1 MADNTTTYTAVIE
14 TKVTGADEVG
24 DLGDKAE
31 ESDGKFK
38 SLRSQIRETTVALQ
52 KLADEGKAGTKEF
65 QDLSDE
71 LDNLSDQQ
79 QRVAFQSAQIEDK
92 LAALPGPIGQIG
104 KSFQAA
110 KTSIDTFGKTIAV
123 SLGIIGLL
131 VSAFLAIKESLSRTE
146 EGQAKLNKISE
157 AFTKIMNGIFAII
170 EPIAN
175 LFADLVIQLLSS
187 EKVMK
192 GLSTVAG
199 VLSATFTTLFNVGK
213 TLVGFIVN
221 NFINAFKTLSEVA
234 GGTGKV
240 LKGVF
245 TFDLDL
251 IKEGVTQVG
260 DGIKKGFTSLVDN
273 VKTTVKGIGTG
284 VVDGIKS
291 GMEQGSKAF
300 TAGTKRLTEAEKK
313 AAAEKKKAALE
324 SGKKLTEQEKK
335 ELEERN
341 KLIAAGNKASVEA
354 YLATLD
360 ARDKDIYNRGLKLNA
375 DIEALEKA
383 KQAKL
388 EQAAKDGIKNTKA
401 IEEQFAS
408 DLVAIKEGARI
419 DIDNINTKYDDEE
432 AKKLEEKKTK
442 EKEAAKLA
450 YEEAVMNNENQTQI
464 VENRYNSEIALINEA
479 EKSKIDAIKYA
490 NSLLLQD
497 ETLNEE
503 QRKAI
508 IQLGGEAILEGQT
521 LNEEQRKAII
531 KIGGQA
537 ILDGETLNAE
547 QRKAIIQQGA
557 QAIADIQQQAAT
569 DRLAQQ
575 TLRYDELIAVINEK
589 EKIALSNVELTE
601 AQKTKIQLDA
611 IAERKAI
618 EQLATEDTILGFDT
632 ELERIGTTFDRKR
645 ELIGL
650 KEAELL
656 TQEGLTENQ
665 RTAIRQQGA
674 DERAAIDMAEMEARV
689 AIQNA
694 QLDLAAQFGGLLK
707 SLAGEN
713 KKVAIAG
720 VVVEQAA
727 AIGKILVNTGI
738 ANAKAVAASPL
749 TFGAP
754 WVLINSI
761 SAGLSIASSI
771 AAGAKAVQQINSAGS
786 GGGAASGGGAIPGK
800 SGAGAAPAVPQIER
814 TAVPQI
820 TGTTGQASPGA
831 QIAGTLAKSSEKP
844 IRAFVVSGDVTSQQA
859 LDRRTTRAATFSGG
873 TNG

>member
-31 ESDGKFK
+31 GADGKFK

-65 QDLSDE
+65 QDLSNQ
-71 LDNLSDQQ
+71 LDDLGDQQ

-92 LAALPGPIGQIG
+92 LAALPGPIGSIG

-110 KTSIDTFGKTIAV
+110 KTSIDTFGKTIAI
-123 SLGIIGLL
+123 SLGIVGLL
-131 VSAFLAIKESLSRTE
+131 VSAFLAIKEALSRTE
-146 EGQAKLNKISE
+146 EGQAKLNKITE
-157 AFTKIMNGIFAII
+157 AFTKIMNGLFAII
-170 EPIAN
+170 EPIAM
-175 LFADLVIQLLSS
+175 LFADLVIGLLSS
-187 EKVMK
+187 DKAMK
-192 GLSTVAG
+192 TLSTAAG
-199 VLSATFTTLFNVGK
+199 VLSATFQTLFNVGK
-213 TLVGFIVN
+213 SLVGFIIN
-221 NFINAFKTLSEVA
+221 NFVNAFKTLSEVA
-234 GGTGKV
+234 SGTGKV

-251 IKEGVTQVG
+251 IKEGVSQVG
-260 DGIKKGFTSLVDN
+260 EGIKNGFKATVDN
-273 VKTTVKGIGTG
+273 VKNTVKGIGTG
-284 VVDGIKS
+284 IADGIKS

-300 TAGTKRLTEAEKK
+300 AAGAKRLTEAEKK
-313 AAAEKKKAALE
+313 AAEEAKKKREEAGKKQSEADKKAAEQRAKDLE
-324 SGKKLTEQEKK
+324 
-335 ELEERN
+335 
-341 KLIAAGNKASVEA
+341 AAGKVETEA

-360 ARDKDIYNRGLKLNA
+360 ARDKEVFKRGQKLNE
-375 DIEALEKA
+375 DILALEKA
-383 KQAKL
+383 
-388 EQAAKDGIKNTKA
+388 GIK
-401 IEEQFAS
+401 
-408 DLVAIKEGARI
+408 DLTAVKEAYRL
-419 DIDNINTKYDDEE
+419 DVLAINTKYDEDE
-432 AKKLEEKKTK
+432 KKKAEEKKTK
-442 EKEAAKLA
+442 EREAAKLA
-450 YEEAVMNNENQTQI
+450 FEEAVLDNENQTQI
-464 VENRYNSEIALINEA
+464 VENRYNQEIAIVNDR
-479 EKSKIDAIKYA
+479 EK
-490 NSLLLQD
+490 LLLSAVG
-497 ETLNEE
+497 LSEE
-503 QRKAI
+503 QKKAI
-508 IQLGGEAILEGQT
+508 QE
-521 LNEEQRKAII
+521 
-531 KIGGQA
+531 
-537 ILDGETLNAE
+537 
-547 QRKAIIQQGA
+547 
-557 QAIADIQQQAAT
+557 QAAT
-569 DRLAQQ
+569 DRLALQ
-575 TLRYDELIAVINEK
+575 TGRYDELIAVIDAK
-589 EKIALSNVELTE
+589 EKLALSNTELNE

-618 EQLATEDTILGFDT
+618 EQLATEDAILGIDT

-656 TQEGLTENQ
+656 SQEGLTENQ

-694 QLDLAAQFGGLLK
+694 QLDLASQFGGLLK
-707 SLAGEN
+707 TLAGEN

-754 WVLINSI
+754 WVAINSI
-761 SAGLSIASSI
+761 SAALSIASSI
-771 AAGAKAVQQINSAGS
+771 AAGVKAIQQINSAGS
-786 GGGAASGGGAIPGK
+786 GGGAVSGGGSIPGR
-800 SGAGAAPAVPQIER
+800 AGGGSAPAVPQIER
-814 TAVPQI
+814 TTVPQI

-831 QIAGTLAKSSEKP
+831 QIAGTIAKSSGQP
-844 IRAFVVSGDVTSQQA
+844 IKAYVVSGDVTSQQA

>member
-31 ESDGKFK
+31 GADGKFK

-52 KLADEGKAGTKEF
+52 KLADEGKTGTKEF
-65 QDLSDE
+65 QDLSNQ
-71 LDNLSDQQ
+71 LDDLNDAQ

-92 LAALPGPIGQIG
+92 LAALPGPIGAIG
-104 KSFQAA
+104 KSFQSA
-110 KTSIDTFGKTIAV
+110 KNAVDTFGKTLAV

-146 EGQAKLNKISE
+146 EGQAKLNKITE
-157 AFTKIMNGIFAII
+157 AFTKIMNGVFAII

-187 EKVMK
+187 DKAMK
-192 GLSTVAG
+192 ALSTAAG
-199 VLSATFTTLFNVGK
+199 VLSATFTVLFNVGK

-221 NFINAFKTLSEVA
+221 NMINAFKTLSEVA
-234 GGTGKV
+234 GGAGKV

-251 IKEGVTQVG
+251 IKEGVSQVG
-260 DGIKKGFTSLVDN
+260 DGIKNGFKATVDN
-273 VKTTVKGIGTG
+273 VRNTVKGIGTG
-284 VVDGIKS
+284 IADGIKS

-300 TAGTKRLTEAEKK
+300 TAGSKRLTEAEKK
-313 AAAEKKKAALE
+313 AAEERKKAALE
-324 SGKKLTEQEKK
+324 AGKKLTEEQKK
-335 ELEERN
+335 EAEQRAKDLE
-341 KLIAAGNKASVEA
+341 AASKVETEA

-360 ARDKDIYNRGLKLNA
+360 ARDKEVFKRGQKLNE
-375 DIEALEKA
+375 DIKALEKA
-383 KQAKL
+383 
-388 EQAAKDGIKNTKA
+388 GIK
-401 IEEQFAS
+401 
-408 DLVAIKEGARI
+408 DLTAVKEAYRL
-419 DIDNINTKYDDEE
+419 DVLAINTKYDEEE
-432 AKKLEEKKTK
+432 AKKIEEKKTK
-442 EKEAAKLA
+442 DKEAAKLA
-450 YEEAVMNNENQTQI
+450 FEEAVLNNENQTQL
-464 VENRYNSEIALINEA
+464 VENRYNQEIAIVNDR
-479 EKSKIDAIKYA
+479 EK
-490 NSLLLQD
+490 LLLSAIG
-497 ETLNEE
+497 LSEE
-503 QRKAI
+503 QKKAI
-508 IQLGGEAILEGQT
+508 QE
-521 LNEEQRKAII
+521 
-531 KIGGQA
+531 
-537 ILDGETLNAE
+537 
-547 QRKAIIQQGA
+547 
-557 QAIADIQQQAAT
+557 QAAT
-569 DRLAQQ
+569 DRLALQSG
-575 TLRYDELIAVINEK
+575 RYDELIAVIDAK
-589 EKIALSNVELTE
+589 EKLALSNTELNE

-618 EQLATEDTILGFDT
+618 EQLATEDAILGIDT
-632 ELERIGTTFDRKR
+632 ELERIGTTFDRKK

-656 TQEGLTENQ
+656 SQEGLTENQ

-689 AIQNA
+689 ALQNA

-707 SLAGEN
+707 TLAGEN

-754 WVLINSI
+754 WVAINSI
-761 SAGLSIASSI
+761 SAALSIASSI
-771 AAGAKAVQQINSAGS
+771 AAGVKAIQQINSAGS
-786 GGGAASGGGAIPGK
+786 GGGAASSGGAIPGK
-800 SGAGAAPAVPQIER
+800 SGAGSAPAVPQIER

-831 QIAGTLAKSSEKP
+831 QIAGTIAKSSEKP
-844 IRAFVVSGDVTSQQA
+844 IKAYVVSGDVTSQQA

>member
-31 ESDGKFK
+31 GADGKFK

-52 KLADEGKAGTKEF
+52 KMADEGKAGTKEF
-65 QDLSDE
+65 QDLSNK
-71 LDNLSDQQ
+71 LDDLSDQQ

-92 LAALPGPIGQIG
+92 LAALPGPIGAIG

-110 KTSIDTFGKTIAV
+110 KQSVDTFGKTIAV

-284 VVDGIKS
+284 VADGIKS

-300 TAGTKRLTEAEKK
+300 SAGTKRLTEAEKK
-313 AAAEKKKAALE
+313 AAEEAKKKREEAGKKQSEADKKAAEQRAKDLE
-324 SGKKLTEQEKK
+324 
-335 ELEERN
+335 
-341 KLIAAGNKASVEA
+341 AASKVETEA

-360 ARDKDIYNRGLKLNA
+360 ARDKEVFKRGEKLNA
-375 DIEALEKA
+375 DLLVLEKA
-383 KQAKL
+383 
-388 EQAAKDGIKNTKA
+388 GIK
-401 IEEQFAS
+401 
-408 DLVAIKEGARI
+408 DLTAVKEAYRL
-419 DIDNINTKYDDEE
+419 DVLAINTKYDEDE
-432 AKKLEEKKTK
+432 KKKVEEKKTK
-442 EKEAAKLA
+442 DKEAAKLA
-450 YEEAVMNNENQTQI
+450 FEEAVMNNENQTQI
-464 VENRYNSEIALINEA
+464 VENRYNQEIAIVNDR
-479 EKSKIDAIKYA
+479 EK
-490 NSLLLQD
+490 LLLSAVG
-497 ETLNEE
+497 LSEE
-503 QRKAI
+503 QKKAI
-508 IQLGGEAILEGQT
+508 QE
-521 LNEEQRKAII
+521 
-531 KIGGQA
+531 
-537 ILDGETLNAE
+537 
-547 QRKAIIQQGA
+547 
-557 QAIADIQQQAAT
+557 QAAT
-569 DRLAQQ
+569 DRLALQSG
-575 TLRYDELIAVINEK
+575 RYDELLAVINEK

-618 EQLATEDTILGFDT
+618 EQLATEDAILGIDT
-632 ELERIGTTFDRKR
+632 ELEKIGTTYDRKR

-656 TQEGLTENQ
+656 SQEGLTENQ

-707 SLAGEN
+707 TLAGEN

-754 WVLINSI
+754 WVAINSI
-761 SAGLSIASSI
+761 SAALSIASSI
-771 AAGAKAVQQINSAGS
+771 AAGVKAIQQINSASS

-800 SGAGAAPAVPQIER
+800 SGAGAAPAIPQIEK
-814 TAVPQI
+814 TNVPQI

-844 IRAFVVSGDVTSQQA
+844 IKAYVVSGDVTSQQA

>member
-24 DLGDKAE
+24 DLGDKVGDT
-31 ESDGKFK
+31 DGKFK

-65 QDLSDE
+65 QDLSNE
-71 LDNLSDQQ
+71 LDDLGDQQ
-79 QRVAFQSAQIEDK
+79 QRVAFQSGQIEDK

-104 KSFQAA
+104 KSFQSA
-110 KTSIDTFGKTIAV
+110 KSAVDTFGKTVAI
-123 SLGIIGLL
+123 SLGVVALIIA
-131 VSAFLAIKESLSRTE
+131 AFLALKESLSRTE

-157 AFTKIMNGIFAII
+157 AFEKIMNGLFAVI
-170 EPIAN
+170 EPIAM
-175 LFADLVIQLLSS
+175 LLADLVIGLLEN

-192 GLSTVAG
+192 GLSVVVGIVTG
-199 VLSATFTTLFNVGK
+199 TFTALFGIISSVVK
-213 TLVGFIVN
+213 FVVN
-221 NFINAFKTLSEVA
+221 NYINAFKSAIAITGA
-234 GGTGKV
+234 FGTV

-245 TFDLDL
+245 TFDIDL
-251 IKEGVTQVG
+251 IKKGLSDVG
-260 DGIKKGFTSLVDN
+260 TAISTGFTSFVDN
-273 VKTTVKGIGTG
+273 VKDTGKGIGNA
-284 VVDGIKS
+284 VVDGVNQGFES
-291 GMEQGSKAF
+291 GGKAF
-300 TAGTKRLTEAEKK
+300 TAGTKRLTAAEKK
-313 AAAEKKKAALE
+313 AAEERKKAAE
-324 SGKKLTEQEKK
+324 EANKKLTEEQKK
-335 ELEERN
+335 AAEQKAKDLE
-341 KLIAAGNKASVEA
+341 AASKVETEA

-360 ARDKDIYNRGLKLNA
+360 ARDKEVFKRGEKLNA
-375 DIEALEKA
+375 DLLVLEKA
-383 KQAKL
+383 
-388 EQAAKDGIKNTKA
+388 GITDLTK
-401 IEEQFAS
+401 
-408 DLVAIKEGARI
+408 VKEAYRL
-419 DIDNINTKYDDEE
+419 DILAINTKYDEDE
-432 AKKLEEKKTK
+432 AKKAEEKKTK
-442 EKEAAKLA
+442 EREAAKLA
-450 YEEAVMNNENQTQI
+450 YEEAVMNNQNQTQL

-479 EKSKIDAIKYA
+479 EKSKIAAIQYA
-490 NSLLLQD
+490 NSLLLED

-508 IQLGGEAILEGQT
+508 IA
-521 LNEEQRKAII
+521 N
-531 KIGGQA
+531 
-537 ILDGETLNAE
+537 
-547 QRKAIIQQGA
+547 GA
-557 QAIADIQQQAAT
+557 QAIAGVQQQAAT

-589 EKIALSNVELTE
+589 EKIALTNVELTE

-618 EQLATEDTILGFDT
+618 EQLASEDAILGIDT
-632 ELERIGTTFDRKR
+632 ELERISTTFDRKR

-656 TQEGLTENQ
+656 SQEGLTENQ

-707 SLAGEN
+707 TLAGEN

-771 AAGAKAVQQINSAGS
+771 AAGVKAIQQINSAGS

-800 SGAGAAPAVPQIER
+800 SGASSAPAIPQIER
-814 TAVPQI
+814 TNVPQI

-831 QIAGTLAKSSEKP
+831 QIAGSLSKASEKP
-844 IRAFVVSGDVTSQQA
+844 IKAYVVSGDVTSQQA

>member
-14 TKVTGADEVG
+14 TKVTGAEEVG

-31 ESDGKFK
+31 GADGKFK

-52 KLADEGKAGTKEF
+52 KLADEGKTGTKEF

-71 LDNLSDQQ
+71 LDNLNDSQ

-92 LAALPGPIGQIG
+92 LAALPGPIGAIG
-104 KSFQAA
+104 KSFQSA
-110 KTSIDTFGKTIAV
+110 KNAVDTFGKTLAV

-146 EGQAKLNKISE
+146 EGQAKLNKITE
-157 AFTKIMNGIFAII
+157 AFTKIMNGVFAII
-170 EPIAN
+170 EPIAM
-175 LFADLVIQLLSS
+175 LFADLVIELLSS
-187 EKVMK
+187 DKAMK
-192 GLSTVAG
+192 ALSTAAG
-199 VLSATFTTLFNVGK
+199 VLSATFTVLFNVGK

-273 VKTTVKGIGTG
+273 VKSTVKGIGTG

-300 TAGTKRLTEAEKK
+300 TAGSKRLTEAEKK
-313 AAAEKKKAALE
+313 AAEERKKAAE
-324 SGKKLTEQEKK
+324 EAGKKLTEQQKNEA
-335 ELEERN
+335 EERA
-341 KLIAAGNKASVEA
+341 KALEAASKVETEA

-360 ARDKDIYNRGLKLNA
+360 ARDKEVFKRGEKLNA
-375 DIEALEKA
+375 DLLVLEKA
-383 KQAKL
+383 
-388 EQAAKDGIKNTKA
+388 GIT
-401 IEEQFAS
+401 
-408 DLVAIKEGARI
+408 DLTAVKEAYRL
-419 DIDNINTKYDDEE
+419 DILAINTMYDEDE
-432 AKKLEEKKTK
+432 AKKAEEKKTK
-442 EKEAAKLA
+442 EREAAKLA
-450 YEEAVMNNENQTQI
+450 YEEAVMNNQNQTQL

-490 NSLLLQD
+490 NSLLLDD

-508 IQLGGEAILEGQT
+508 IA
-521 LNEEQRKAII
+521 N
-531 KIGGQA
+531 
-537 ILDGETLNAE
+537 
-547 QRKAIIQQGA
+547 GA
-557 QAIADIQQQAAT
+557 QAIAGVQQQAAT

-618 EQLATEDTILGFDT
+618 EQLASEDAILGFDT
-632 ELERIGTTFDRKR
+632 ELERIGTTYDRQK

-656 TQEGLTENQ
+656 SQEGLTENQ

-689 AIQNA
+689 ALQNA

-707 SLAGEN
+707 TLAGEN

-771 AAGAKAVQQINSAGS
+771 AAGVKAIQQINSAGS

-800 SGAGAAPAVPQIER
+800 SGASSAPAIPQIER
-814 TAVPQI
+814 TNVPQI

-831 QIAGTLAKSSEKP
+831 QIAGTLSKASEKP
-844 IRAFVVSGDVTSQQA
+844 IKAFVVSGDITSQQA

>member
-1 MADNTTTYTAVIE
+1 MADNNTTTYTAVIE

-24 DLGDKAE
+24 DLGDKVGDT
-31 ESDGKFK
+31 DGKFK
-38 SLRSQIRETTVALQ
+38 SLRVQIRETTVALQ
-52 KLADEGKAGTKEF
+52 KLADEGKTGTKEF
-65 QDLSDE
+65 QDLSNK
-71 LDNLSDQQ
+71 LDDLGDQQ
-79 QRVAFQSAQIEDK
+79 QRVAFQSGQIEDK

-104 KSFQAA
+104 KSFQSA
-110 KTSIDTFGKTIAV
+110 KSAVDTFGKTLAI
-123 SLGIIGLL
+123 SLGVVALIIA
-131 VSAFLAIKESLSRTE
+131 AFLALKESLSRTE

-157 AFTKIMNGIFAII
+157 AFEKIMNGLFAVI
-170 EPIAN
+170 EPIAM
-175 LFADLVIQLLSS
+175 LLADLVIGLLEN

-192 GLSTVAG
+192 GLSVVVG
-199 VLSATFTTLFNVGK
+199 VVTGTFTALFGILSSVVK
-213 TLVGFIVN
+213 FVIN
-221 NFINAFKTLSEVA
+221 NYINAFKSAIAITGA
-234 GGTGKV
+234 FGTV

-245 TFDLDL
+245 TFDIDL
-251 IKEGVTQVG
+251 IKKGLSDVG
-260 DGIKKGFTSLVDN
+260 TAISTGFTSFVDN
-273 VKTTVKGIGTG
+273 VKDTGKGIGNA
-284 VVDGIKS
+284 VVDGVNQGFES
-291 GMEQGSKAF
+291 GGKAF
-300 TAGTKRLTEAEKK
+300 TAGTKRLTAAEKK
-313 AAAEKKKAALE
+313 AAEERKKAAE
-324 SGKKLTEQEKK
+324 EANKKLTEEQKK
-335 ELEERN
+335 AAEQKAKDLE
-341 KLIAAGNKASVEA
+341 AASKVETEA

-360 ARDKDIYNRGLKLNA
+360 ARDKEVFKRGEKLNA
-375 DIEALEKA
+375 DLLVLEKA
-383 KQAKL
+383 
-388 EQAAKDGIKNTKA
+388 GITDLTK
-401 IEEQFAS
+401 
-408 DLVAIKEGARI
+408 VKEAYRL
-419 DIDNINTKYDDEE
+419 DILAINTKYDEDE
-432 AKKLEEKKTK
+432 AKKAEEKKTK
-442 EKEAAKLA
+442 EREAAKLA
-450 YEEAVMNNENQTQI
+450 YEEAVMNNQNQTQL

-490 NSLLLQD
+490 NSLLLDD

-508 IQLGGEAILEGQT
+508 IA
-521 LNEEQRKAII
+521 N
-531 KIGGQA
+531 
-537 ILDGETLNAE
+537 
-547 QRKAIIQQGA
+547 GA
-557 QAIADIQQQAAT
+557 QAIAGVQQQAAT

-589 EKIALSNVELTE
+589 EKIALSNLELTE

-618 EQLATEDTILGFDT
+618 EQLASEDAILGFDT
-632 ELERIGTTFDRKR
+632 ELERIGTTYDRQK

-656 TQEGLTENQ
+656 SQEGLTENQ

-689 AIQNA
+689 ALQNA

-707 SLAGEN
+707 TLAGEN

-771 AAGAKAVQQINSAGS
+771 AAGVKAIQQINSAGS

-800 SGAGAAPAVPQIER
+800 SGASSAPAIPQIEK
-814 TAVPQI
+814 TNVPQI

-831 QIAGTLAKSSEKP
+831 QIAGTLSKASEKP
-844 IRAFVVSGDVTSQQA
+844 IKAFVVSGDVTSQQA

>member
-24 DLGDKAE
+24 DLGDKVGDT
-31 ESDGKFK
+31 DGKFK

-65 QDLSDE
+65 QDLSNE
-71 LDNLSDQQ
+71 LDDLGDQQ
-79 QRVAFQSAQIEDK
+79 QRVAFQSGQIEDK

-104 KSFQAA
+104 KSFQSA
-110 KTSIDTFGKTIAV
+110 KSAVDTFGKTVAI
-123 SLGIIGLL
+123 SLGVVALIIA
-131 VSAFLAIKESLSRTE
+131 AFLALKESLSRTE

-157 AFTKIMNGIFAII
+157 AFEKIMNGLFAVI
-170 EPIAN
+170 EPIAM
-175 LFADLVIQLLSS
+175 LLADLVIGLLEN

-192 GLSTVAG
+192 GLSVVVGIVTG
-199 VLSATFTTLFNVGK
+199 TFTALFGIISSVVK
-213 TLVGFIVN
+213 FVVN
-221 NFINAFKTLSEVA
+221 NYINAFKSAIAITGA
-234 GGTGKV
+234 FGTV

-245 TFDLDL
+245 TFDIDL
-251 IKEGVTQVG
+251 IKKGLSDVG
-260 DGIKKGFTSLVDN
+260 TAISTGFTSFVDN
-273 VKTTVKGIGTG
+273 VKDTGKGIGNA
-284 VVDGIKS
+284 VVDGVNQGFES
-291 GMEQGSKAF
+291 GGKAF
-300 TAGTKRLTEAEKK
+300 TAGTKRLTAAEKK
-313 AAAEKKKAALE
+313 AAEERKKAAE
-324 SGKKLTEQEKK
+324 EANKKLTEEQKK
-335 ELEERN
+335 AAEQKAKDLE
-341 KLIAAGNKASVEA
+341 AASKVETEA

-360 ARDKDIYNRGLKLNA
+360 ARDKEVFKRGEKLNA
-375 DIEALEKA
+375 DLLVLEKA
-383 KQAKL
+383 
-388 EQAAKDGIKNTKA
+388 GITDLTK
-401 IEEQFAS
+401 
-408 DLVAIKEGARI
+408 VKEAYRL
-419 DIDNINTKYDDEE
+419 DILAINTKYDEDE
-432 AKKLEEKKTK
+432 AKKAEEKKTK
-442 EKEAAKLA
+442 EREAAKLA
-450 YEEAVMNNENQTQI
+450 YEEAVMNNQNQTQL

-479 EKSKIDAIKYA
+479 EKSKIAAIQYA
-490 NSLLLQD
+490 NSLLLED

-508 IQLGGEAILEGQT
+508 IA
-521 LNEEQRKAII
+521 N
-531 KIGGQA
+531 
-537 ILDGETLNAE
+537 
-547 QRKAIIQQGA
+547 GA
-557 QAIADIQQQAAT
+557 QAIAGVQQQAAT

-618 EQLATEDTILGFDT
+618 EQLASEDAILGIDT
-632 ELERIGTTFDRKR
+632 ELERISTTFDRKR

-656 TQEGLTENQ
+656 SQEGLTENQ

-707 SLAGEN
+707 TLAGEN

-771 AAGAKAVQQINSAGS
+771 AAGVKAIQQINSAGS
-786 GGGAASGGGAIPGK
+786 GGAASGGGAIPGK
-800 SGAGAAPAVPQIER
+800 SGASSAPAIPQIER
-814 TAVPQI
+814 TNVPQI

-831 QIAGTLAKSSEKP
+831 QIAGTLSKASEKP
-844 IRAFVVSGDVTSQQA
+844 IKAFVVSGDITSQQA

>member
-31 ESDGKFK
+31 GADGKFK

-52 KLADEGKAGTKEF
+52 KLADEGKTGTKEF
-65 QDLSDE
+65 QDLSNQ
-71 LDNLSDQQ
+71 LDDLNDSQ

-92 LAALPGPIGQIG
+92 LAALPGPIGAIG
-104 KSFQAA
+104 KSFQSA
-110 KTSIDTFGKTIAV
+110 KSAVDTFGKTLAV

-146 EGQAKLNKISE
+146 EGQAKLNKITE
-157 AFTKIMNGIFAII
+157 AFTKIMNGVFAII
-170 EPIAN
+170 EPIAM
-175 LFADLVIQLLSS
+175 LFADLVIELLSS
-187 EKVMK
+187 DKAMK
-192 GLSTVAG
+192 ALSTAAG

-213 TLVGFIVN
+213 TLVGFIIN
-221 NFINAFKTLSEVA
+221 NFVNAFKTLSEVA
-234 GGTGKV
+234 SGTGKV

-251 IKEGVTQVG
+251 IKEGVSQVG
-260 DGIKKGFTSLVDN
+260 EGIKKGFNATVDN
-273 VKTTVKGIGTG
+273 VKNTVKGIGTG
-284 VVDGIKS
+284 IADGIKS

-300 TAGTKRLTEAEKK
+300 TAGSKRLTEAEKK
-313 AAAEKKKAALE
+313 AAEEAKKKRDEAAKKQSE
-324 SGKKLTEQEKK
+324 DDKKLAEQRAKD
-335 ELEERN
+335 LE
-341 KLIAAGNKASVEA
+341 AAGKVETEA

-360 ARDKDIYNRGLKLNA
+360 ARDKEVFKRGQKLNE
-375 DIEALEKA
+375 DIAALEKA
-383 KQAKL
+383 
-388 EQAAKDGIKNTKA
+388 GIK
-401 IEEQFAS
+401 
-408 DLVAIKEGARI
+408 DLTAVKEAYRL
-419 DIDNINTKYDDEE
+419 DVLAINTKYDEE
-432 AKKLEEKKTK
+432 EKKKAEEKKTK

-450 YEEAVMNNENQTQI
+450 FEEAVLNNENQTQI
-464 VENRYNSEIALINEA
+464 VENRYNKEIAIVNDR
-479 EKSKIDAIKYA
+479 EK
-490 NSLLLQD
+490 LLLSAVG
-497 ETLNEE
+497 LSEE
-503 QRKAI
+503 QKKAI
-508 IQLGGEAILEGQT
+508 QE
-521 LNEEQRKAII
+521 
-531 KIGGQA
+531 
-537 ILDGETLNAE
+537 
-547 QRKAIIQQGA
+547 
-557 QAIADIQQQAAT
+557 QAAT
-569 DRLAQQ
+569 DRLALQ
-575 TLRYDELIAVINEK
+575 TTRYDELIAVIDAK
-589 EKIALSNVELTE
+589 EKLALSNTELNE

-618 EQLATEDTILGFDT
+618 EQLATEDAILGIDT

-689 AIQNA
+689 ALQNA

-707 SLAGEN
+707 TLAGEN

-754 WVLINSI
+754 WVAINSI
-761 SAGLSIASSI
+761 SAALSIASSI
-771 AAGAKAVQQINSAGS
+771 AAGVKAIQQINSAGS
-786 GGGAASGGGAIPGK
+786 GGGAASSGGAIPGK
-800 SGAGAAPAVPQIER
+800 SGAGSAPAVPQIER

-831 QIAGTLAKSSEKP
+831 QIAGTIAQASEKP
-844 IRAFVVSGDVTSQQA
+844 IKAYVVSGDVTSQQA

-873 TNG
+873 TN

>member
-24 DLGDKAE
+24 DLGDKVGDT
-31 ESDGKFK
+31 DGKFK

-52 KLADEGKAGTKEF
+52 KLADEGKTGTKEF
-65 QDLSDE
+65 TDLSNK
-71 LDNLSDQQ
+71 LDDLGDQQ

-92 LAALPGPIGQIG
+92 LAALPGPIGAIG
-104 KSFQAA
+104 KSFQSA
-110 KTSIDTFGKTIAV
+110 KSAVDTFGKTLAV

-146 EGQAKLNKISE
+146 EGQAKLNKITE
-157 AFTKIMNGIFAII
+157 AFTKIMNGVFAII
-170 EPIAN
+170 EPIAM
-175 LFADLVIQLLSS
+175 LFADLVIELLSS
-187 EKVMK
+187 DKAMK
-192 GLSTVAG
+192 ALSTAAG
-199 VLSATFTTLFNVGK
+199 VLSATFTVLFNVGK

-273 VKTTVKGIGTG
+273 VKSTVKGIGTG

-300 TAGTKRLTEAEKK
+300 EAGSKRLTEAEKK
-313 AAAEKKKAALE
+313 AAEEAKKKREEA
-324 SGKKLTEQEKK
+324 GKKLTEQQKK
-335 ELEERN
+335 EAEERA
-341 KLIAAGNKASVEA
+341 KALEAASKVETEA

-360 ARDKDIYNRGLKLNA
+360 ARDKEVFKRGEKLNA
-375 DIEALEKA
+375 DLLVLEKA
-383 KQAKL
+383 
-388 EQAAKDGIKNTKA
+388 GIT
-401 IEEQFAS
+401 
-408 DLVAIKEGARI
+408 DLTAVKEAYRL
-419 DIDNINTKYDDEE
+419 DILAINTKYDEDE
-432 AKKLEEKKTK
+432 AKKAEEKKTK

-450 YEEAVMNNENQTQI
+450 YEEAVMNNQNQTQL
-464 VENRYNSEIALINEA
+464 VENRYNSEIALINES

-490 NSLLLQD
+490 NSLLLED

-508 IQLGGEAILEGQT
+508 IA
-521 LNEEQRKAII
+521 N
-531 KIGGQA
+531 
-537 ILDGETLNAE
+537 
-547 QRKAIIQQGA
+547 GA
-557 QAIADIQQQAAT
+557 QAIAGVQQQAAT

-618 EQLATEDTILGFDT
+618 EQLASEDAILGFDT
-632 ELERIGTTFDRKR
+632 ELERIGTTYDRQK

-656 TQEGLTENQ
+656 SQEGLTENQ

-689 AIQNA
+689 ALQNA

-707 SLAGEN
+707 TLAGEN

-771 AAGAKAVQQINSAGS
+771 AAGVKAIQQINSAGS

-800 SGAGAAPAVPQIER
+800 SGASSAPAIPQIER

-831 QIAGTLAKSSEKP
+831 QIAGTLSKASEKP
-844 IRAFVVSGDVTSQQA
+844 IKAFVVSGDITSQQA

>member
-31 ESDGKFK
+31 GADGKFK

-52 KLADEGKAGTKEF
+52 KMADEGKTGTKEF
-65 QDLSDE
+65 QDLSNK
-71 LDNLSDQQ
+71 LDDLNDAQ

-92 LAALPGPIGQIG
+92 LAALPGPIGAIG
-104 KSFQAA
+104 KSFQSA
-110 KTSIDTFGKTIAV
+110 KNAVDTFGKTLAV

-131 VSAFLAIKESLSRTE
+131 ISAFLAIKESLSRTE
-146 EGQAKLNKISE
+146 EGQAKLNKITE
-157 AFTKIMNGIFAII
+157 AFTKIMNGVFAII

-192 GLSTVAG
+192 ALSTTAG
-199 VLSATFTTLFNVGK
+199 VLSATFQTLFNVGK
-213 TLVGFIVN
+213 TLVGFIIN
-221 NFINAFKTLSEVA
+221 NMVNAFKTLSAVA
-234 GGTGKV
+234 GGAGKV

-251 IKEGVTQVG
+251 IKEGVSQVG
-260 DGIKKGFTSLVDN
+260 EGIKNGFKATVDN
-273 VKTTVKGIGTG
+273 VKNTVKGIGTG
-284 VVDGIKS
+284 IADGIKN

-300 TAGTKRLTEAEKK
+300 AAGSKRLTEAEKK
-313 AAAEKKKAALE
+313 AAEEARKKKEEA
-324 SGKKLTEQEKK
+324 GKKLTEQEKK
-335 ELEERN
+335 EAEQRLKDLE
-341 KLIAAGNKASVEA
+341 AAGKVATEA
-354 YLATLD
+354 YLSTLD
-360 ARDKDIYNRGLKLNA
+360 ARDKEVYKRGQKLNE
-375 DIEALEKA
+375 DILALEKA
-383 KQAKL
+383 
-388 EQAAKDGIKNTKA
+388 GIK
-401 IEEQFAS
+401 
-408 DLVAIKEGARI
+408 DLTAVKEAYRL
-419 DIDNINTKYDDEE
+419 DVLAINTKYDEDE
-432 AKKLEEKKTK
+432 AKKIEEKKTK
-442 EKEAAKLA
+442 DKEAAKLA
-450 YEEAVMNNENQTQI
+450 FEEAVLANENATQI
-464 VENRYNSEIALINEA
+464 VENRYNQEIAIVNDR
-479 EKSKIDAIKYA
+479 EK
-490 NSLLLQD
+490 LLLSAVG
-497 ETLNEE
+497 LSEE
-503 QRKAI
+503 QKKAI
-508 IQLGGEAILEGQT
+508 QE
-521 LNEEQRKAII
+521 
-531 KIGGQA
+531 
-537 ILDGETLNAE
+537 
-547 QRKAIIQQGA
+547 
-557 QAIADIQQQAAT
+557 QAAT
-569 DRLAQQ
+569 DRLALQSG
-575 TLRYDELIAVINEK
+575 RYDELIAVIDAK
-589 EKIALSNVELTE
+589 EKLALSNTELNE

-618 EQLATEDTILGFDT
+618 EQLSSEDAILGIDT
-632 ELERIGTTFDRKR
+632 ELERIGTTFDRKK

-656 TQEGLTENQ
+656 SQEGLTENQ

-689 AIQNA
+689 ALQNA
-694 QLDLAAQFGGLLK
+694 QLDLASQFGGLLK

-754 WVLINSI
+754 WVAINSI
-761 SAGLSIASSI
+761 SAALSIASSI
-771 AAGAKAVQQINSAGS
+771 AAGVKAVQQINSAGS
-786 GGGAASGGGAIPGK
+786 GGGSASSGGTIPGRA
-800 SGAGAAPAVPQIER
+800 GAGSAPAVPQIEK
-814 TAVPQI
+814 TTVPQI

-831 QIAGTLAKSSEKP
+831 QIAGTLAKSSGQP
-844 IRAFVVSGDVTSQQA
+844 IKAYVVSGDVTSQQA